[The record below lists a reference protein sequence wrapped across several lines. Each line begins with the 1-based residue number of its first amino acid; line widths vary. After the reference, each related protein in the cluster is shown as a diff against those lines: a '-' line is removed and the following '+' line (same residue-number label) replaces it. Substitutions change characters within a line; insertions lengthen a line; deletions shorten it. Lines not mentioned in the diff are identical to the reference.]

1 MVHLPHHF
9 PKQAQLT
16 VTILNFDINIKKKR
30 LIFVSLINYSKIL
43 LPQCQTLDHAQMNVK
58 FELL

>member
-16 VTILNFDINIKKKR
+16 VTILNFDINMSIEGFSVKKKVDF
-30 LIFVSLINYSKIL
+30 FVNLVNYRKIVL
-43 LPQCQTLDHAQMNVK
+43 S
-58 FELL
+58 

>member
-16 VTILNFDINIKKKR
+16 VTILNFDINMSIEGFSVKKKR
-30 LIFVSLINYSKIL
+30 LIFFVNLVNYRKIVL
-43 LPQCQTLDHAQMNVK
+43 S
-58 FELL
+58 